1 MKQLFFIGFY
11 CVILSLT
18 SCQPTARLLKYIP
31 SQKIE
36 RLTFEESSNKD
47 FPFHCNESEND
58 YIKQLNDNYGLQNMV
73 KGKTEIEA
81 VGILTNWTNKQWP
94 HSGNNVPSKSDA
106 ISILREAKQGKK
118 FRCVEY
124 GIVNASVLN
133 AVGLKARTIGLKT
146 KDVEKVKYAG
156 GHVASEV
163 YLSSYKKWIFAD
175 AQFNVIP
182 FLNDIPLNA
191 VELQKAIIGN
201 KQELQFKRNGIIID
215 SKEKSD
221 YLKFI
226 SKYLFYFDIN
236 FDNRIGVADKEKHNG
251 FYKLMLVPIGKEKPK
266 TFQRDSK
273 IEAIYTNSINTFYT
287 IPN

>member
-1 MKQLFFIGFY
+1 MNKLLLIG
-11 CVILSLT
+11 CVVSILLI
-18 SCQPTARLLKYIP
+18 SCQPTARLFKYIP
-31 SQKIE
+31 SQKVE
-36 RLTFEESSNKD
+36 KLTFNQSND
-47 FPFHCNESEND
+47 ITFPFYYNESKEND
-58 YIKQLNDNYGLQNMV
+58 YISQMNENYGLKNMV
-73 KGKTEIEA
+73 SNMTEIEK
-81 VGILTNWTNKQWP
+81 VQTLTNWTHSQWE
-94 HSGNNVPSKSDA
+94 HSGNNLPSKADA
-106 ISILREAKQGKK
+106 LTILEEAKQGKK

-124 GIVNASVLN
+124 GIVNSSILN
-133 AVGLKARTIGLKT
+133 AIGLKSRTIGLKA
-146 KDVEKVKYAG
+146 KDIETVKYAG
-156 GHVASEV
+156 GHAASEV
-163 YLSSYKKWIFAD
+163 YLPSYKKWIFAD

-191 VELQKAIIGN
+191 VELQNAIIDS

-251 FYKLMLVPIGKEKPK
+251 FYKLMLVPIGKKEPK

-273 IEAIYTNSINTFYT
+273 IEVTYTNSINAFYAL
-287 IPN
+287 PN